1 VFACRTANLPPGS
14 PGQVIVIAN
23 MGPQPYPV
31 YSIPAW
37 PWLGV
42 ALTEIGYPN
51 APPFWDPGT
60 GTLTLSL
67 GAFSARVFRT

>member
-1 VFACRTANLPPGS
+1 
-14 PGQVIVIAN
+14 

-37 PWLGV
+37 PRLGA
-42 ALTEIGYPN
+42 ALTQIGYPN
-51 APPFWDPGT
+51 APPFWDPGA